1 MHVWWTHISKMLPI
15 AKLNSRFLYEQIRL
29 KIDAISQSSG
39 IAKAV
44 ICDGNINNQAF
55 FRLCDTELQQPW
67 LNKGGIYLYDFAHLL
82 KHIRNNWLAEKMGE
96 LSFYERGMQKIARW
110 SRLVELYKLEAEG
123 LVKMSKLT
131 EISVYP
137 KPI

>member
-67 LNKGGIYLYDFAHLL
+67 LNKGGIYLLYDFAHLL
-82 KHIRNNWLAEKMGE
+82 KHIRNNWLTEKMGE
-96 LSFYERGMQKIARW
+96 LAFYERGMKKMARW
-110 SRLVELYKLEAEG
+110 SHLVE
-123 LVKMSKLT
+123 
-131 EISVYP
+131 
-137 KPI
+137 